1 MNCFSTRLLVCAFI
15 IVLSS
20 LTTPAQHIADPNF
33 KPEVEK
39 PAFEK
44 NTPRLMFDEAHHNF
58 HTSTSRYKPFADL
71 LQNDG
76 YRLIVNR
83 QPFTA
88 KSLASFKL
96 LVIVN
101 ALGDDIDEPEAEN
114 SAFTDDECLVVRNWV
129 RSGGALLLIA
139 DPGPFAKAASSLAK
153 QFGVEMFGNVTE
165 DPANAAEEFLSNLIV
180 YSRDNKQLID
190 HPINAGRE
198 SGEKIGRVVVF
209 RGQSLKGAQESVAF
223 LKLAESAR
231 DVTPSSDDTPPSV
244 VSTRGLAQGLALKV
258 GDGRVVVL
266 GEADMLTALMGDP
279 PQKEPIGMN
288 YPGVD
293 NKQLTLNI
301 MHWLSG
307 VLK

>member
-1 MNCFSTRLLVCAFI
+1 MNCFIRWLFVCALF
-15 IVLSS
+15 VGLSTS
-20 LTTPAQHIADPNF
+20 TAGAQHLADTNF

-39 PAFEK
+39 PAFGK
-44 NTPRLMFDEAHHNF
+44 NSPRLMFDEAHNNF
-58 HTSTSRYKPFADL
+58 HTSTSRYKPYADL
-71 LQNDG
+71 LMADG
-76 YRLIVNR
+76 YRLVVNR

-101 ALGDDIDEPEAEN
+101 ALGDDIDEPGAEN
-114 SAFTDDECLVVRNWV
+114 AALTEDECVVVRDWV
-129 RSGGALLLIA
+129 RDGGSLLLIA
-139 DPGPFAKAASSLAK
+139 DPGPFAKAATSLAK

-190 HPINAGRE
+190 HPIATGRDAT
-198 SGEKIGRVVVF
+198 EKISRVVVF
-209 RGQSLKGAQESVAF
+209 RGQSLKGAQDSFAF
-223 LKLAESAR
+223 LKLSESAR
-231 DVTPSSDDTPPSV
+231 DVTPSNDDTPPSV

-266 GEADMLTALMGDP
+266 GEADMLTALLGDP